1 MIARLL
7 SFCVQ
12 ARWSI
17 VFLAAVAA
25 AYGAYE
31 LTRLPLDALPDI
43 TNKQVMINYAAP
55 ALGPEDVEKRI
66 TFPIETAI
74 SGLAGIE
81 STRSFSR
88 NGYGQVTAIFREDTN
103 LYFMRQQVAE
113 RLAQAKPN
121 LPPGVEP
128 QLGPVSTGLGEVF
141 MYSVEYASPDG
152 GGASTA
158 NGGAGWQNDGS
169 YVTDE
174 GERLTDEVARLAYL
188 RTVQDWILKPQ
199 LKTVPGVADIDSLG
213 GYEKQYIVEPDA
225 AELVRFDISYSD
237 IAKALQAANLA
248 VGANYIQRA
257 GEAHLV
263 RADARIHSIDEIGRA
278 VIATRRSI
286 PVTVNDVAKV
296 RIGGQFRTGAASKN
310 GREVVIGTALM
321 LTGENSRTV
330 ATSVREK
337 FLEIRSHLP
346 AGIVA
351 NVLLDRS
358 QLVNATITTV
368 AENLAIGALLVIA
381 TLFLLLGN
389 ARAALIATLVIPLS
403 FAMAAT
409 GMNALGVPANL
420 MSLGALDFGLI
431 IDGAIIIVDN
441 TLRRIAE
448 RQKRLGRLID
458 RDERLAE
465 ALKASEEMVR
475 PTVYGQIVI
484 FLVFVPCLSFQG
496 VEGKMFSP
504 MVITLMLALA
514 SAFLLS
520 VTFVP
525 AMAAIL
531 FRGKLAESEVS
542 SIRFAKRLYAPA
554 LRKALA
560 HPLSVVAAG
569 IVTFGAAVIIF
580 FFLGRVFIPTLD
592 EINVDLASVRIPSI
606 SMEQSKD
613 LDFRIERAL
622 LALPEVN
629 LVFSKAG
636 TANLVFDAMP
646 VNASD
651 NYVML
656 KPRGQWPPGVR
667 TKEDVQ
673 KRIEDVTAPIAGS
686 FYEMTQPIQMRF
698 NELLSGAR
706 SEVAVA
712 IYGDDLDQMATAARQ
727 VAAVLARIRGVADLR
742 IAQTRGFPS
751 LDVRFD
757 RDRIARYGLTMED
770 VADTVSAALGG
781 RAAGLLFSGDRRYQI
796 VVRVPD
802 VERNDLA
809 ALGALPVILPAATGS
824 RRQSLP
830 LRELA
835 SFDFS
840 EGLNEISRDNGK
852 RRIFVE
858 ANVRGRDI
866 GSFVDEAQAA
876 IARDVRIPPGSWL
889 EWGGQ
894 FKNLQRAVR
903 RLQFVV
909 PICMVLIFGALS
921 MALGSVPLALTV
933 FTAVPLAMAGGV
945 FAIALRGIPFSVS
958 AAVGFI
964 AVSGV
969 AVLNGLVLMA
979 SIRRRLELGED
990 VAGAIFDGALERV
1003 RPVLMTALVASL
1015 GFVPM
1020 AIADGTGAEV
1030 QRPLATVVIGG
1041 LITSTALTLF
1051 LLPAVC
1057 GLLLRRRDAGPHSR
1071 SARQRSLFV
1080 VEGQAD
1086 LRAAE

>member
-1 MIARLL
+1 MISGLL
-7 SFCVQ
+7 SFCLQ

-17 VFLAAVAA
+17 VFLTAIVA

-74 SGLAGIE
+74 AGLAGIE

-113 RLAQAKPN
+113 RLAGAKPN

-141 MYSVEYASPDG
+141 MYSVEYANPNAD
-152 GGASTA
+152 GASG
-158 NGGAGWQNDGS
+158 NGGAGWQSDGS
-169 YVTDE
+169 YVTDD

-199 LKTVPGVADIDSLG
+199 LKTVAGVADIDSLG
-213 GYEKQYIVEPDA
+213 GYEKQYVVEPDA
-225 AELVRFDISYSD
+225 AELAHFDISYSD

-248 VGANYIQRA
+248 VGANYIRRA
-257 GEAHLV
+257 GEAYLV
-263 RADARIHSIDEIGRA
+263 RADARIHSMDEIGRA
-278 VIATRRSI
+278 VIATRRSV

-330 ATSVREK
+330 ATSVRDK
-337 FLEIRSHLP
+337 FLEIRNHLP

-389 ARAALIATLVIPLS
+389 ARAAIIATLVIPLS
-403 FAMAAT
+403 FVMAAT

-420 MSLGALDFGLI
+420 MSLGALDFGLV

-448 RQKRLGRLID
+448 RQKRLGPLIH

-475 PTVYGQIVI
+475 PTVFGQIVI

-531 FRGKLAESEVS
+531 FRGKVAESEVS
-542 SIRFAKRLYAPA
+542 SIRLAKRLYAPA

-569 IVTFGAAVIIF
+569 IATFGAAVIIF
-580 FFLGRVFIPTLD
+580 VSLGRVFIPTLD

-613 LDFRIERAL
+613 IDFRVERAL
-622 LALPEVN
+622 LTLPEVN

-646 VNASD
+646 SNNSD

-656 KPRGQWPPGVR
+656 KPKEQWPAGVR

-673 KRIEDVTAPIAGS
+673 KRIEEVTAPIVGN

-712 IYGDDLDQMATAARQ
+712 IYGDDLDQMGATARQ
-727 VAAVLARIRGVADLR
+727 VAAVLAKIRGVADLR
-742 IAQTRGFPS
+742 IAQTQGFPS
-751 LDVRFD
+751 LDVQFD
-757 RDRIARYGLTMED
+757 RNRIARYGLTMED
-770 VADTVSAALGG
+770 VADTVAAALGG
-781 RAAGLLFSGDRRYQI
+781 RPAGLLFNGDRRYQI

-802 VERNDLA
+802 VERNDLE
-809 ALGALPVILPAATGS
+809 ALGALPVMLPTATGS
-824 RRQSLP
+824 HRESLP

-835 SFDFS
+835 SFEFS

-866 GSFVDEAQAA
+866 GSFVDEAQSA

-909 PICMVLIFGALS
+909 PICMALIFGALS
-921 MALGSVPLALTV
+921 MALGSMPLTLTV

-945 FAIALRGIPFSVS
+945 FAMALRGIPFSVS

-990 VAGAIFDGALERV
+990 VAGAIFNGALERV

-1020 AIADGTGAEV
+1020 AIATGTGAEV

-1057 GLLLRRRDAGPHSR
+1057 GLLLRRRDADRHNR
-1071 SARQRSLFV
+1071 SGKQRSLFA
-1080 VEGQAD
+1080 VERRAD

>member
-7 SFCVQ
+7 SF
-12 ARWSI
+12 SI
-17 VFLAAVAA
+17 RAHWLIVLLTVVVA
-25 AYGAYE
+25 AYGAHE

-55 ALGPEDVEKRI
+55 SLGPEDVEKRI

-74 SGLAGIE
+74 SGLAGVE

-88 NGYGQVTAIFREDTN
+88 NGYGQVTAIFQESAN

-141 MYSVEYASPDG
+141 MYSVEYAD
-152 GGASTA
+152 AREA
-158 NGGAGWQNDGS
+158 ARNGEPGWQSDGS
-169 YVTDE
+169 YLTDE
-174 GERLTDEVARLAYL
+174 GERLSDEVARLAYL
-188 RTVQDWILKPQ
+188 RTVQDWILRPQ

-213 GYEKQYIVEPDA
+213 GYEKQYVVEPDTTK
-225 AELVRFDISYSD
+225 LVSYGLSYSD

-248 VGANYIQRA
+248 VGANYIQRS
-257 GEAHLV
+257 GETYLV
-263 RADARIHSIDEIGRA
+263 RADARIHSMDAIGRA
-278 VIATRRSI
+278 VVATRGSV
-286 PVTVNDVAKV
+286 PVTISQVATV

-310 GREVVIGTALM
+310 GHEVVIGTALM

-330 ATSVREK
+330 ATSVHER
-337 FLEIRSHLP
+337 FSQIRNNLP
-346 AGIVA
+346 TGIVA
-351 NVLLDRS
+351 DVLLDRS
-358 QLVNATITTV
+358 QLVNSTITTV
-368 AENLAIGALLVIA
+368 AENLAIGALLVTA

-389 ARAALIATLVIPLS
+389 ARAAIIATLIIPLS
-403 FAMAAT
+403 FVMAAT

-431 IDGAIIIVDN
+431 IDGAVIIVEN

-448 RQKRLGRLID
+448 RQTELGRQLE

-465 ALKASEEMVR
+465 ALRASGEMVR

-484 FLVFVPCLSFQG
+484 FLVFVPCLAFQG

-504 MVITLMLALA
+504 MVITLMLALGA
-514 SAFLLS
+514 AFLASL
-520 VTFVP
+520 TFVP
-525 AMAAIL
+525 AAAAIL
-531 FRGKLAESEVS
+531 VRGKVAEREVP
-542 SIRFAKRLYAPA
+542 IVRAAKRLYAPL

-560 HPLSVVAAG
+560 HPVS
-569 IVTFGAAVIIF
+569 VIIGGVAIF
-580 FFLGRVFIPTLD
+580 GIALIVLLSLGRVFMPTLD
-592 EINVDLASVRIPSI
+592 EFNVDLAAVRIPSI
-606 SMEQSKD
+606 SMEQSKG
-613 LDFRIERAL
+613 LDFKVERAL
-622 LALPEVN
+622 LALPEVA

-646 VNASD
+646 SNNSD
-651 NYVML
+651 SYVML
-656 KPRGQWPPGVR
+656 KSKDEWPPEVR

-673 KRIEDVTAPIAGS
+673 KRIRDATESIVGN

-698 NELLSGAR
+698 NELVSGAR
-706 SEVAVA
+706 SDVTVAV
-712 IYGDDLDQMATAARQ
+712 YGDDLKSMDATAKQIA
-727 VAAVLARIRGVADLR
+727 AAVAKVRGAVEVH
-742 IAQTRGFPS
+742 IAQTQGFPS
-751 LDVRFD
+751 FDIKFD
-757 RDRIARYGLTMED
+757 RDSIARYGLTMED
-770 VADTVSAALGG
+770 VADTVAAALGG
-781 RAAGLLFSGDRRYQI
+781 RPAGLLFSGDRRYQI
-796 VVRVPD
+796 VVRVPSD
-802 VERNDLA
+802 QRNNIE
-809 ALGALPVILPAATGS
+809 ALGALPVMLHAANGS
-824 RRQSLP
+824 ARGSVP
-830 LRELA
+830 LRQLA
-835 SFDFS
+835 SFGFS

-858 ANVRGRDI
+858 INVRGRDI
-866 GSFVDEAQAA
+866 ASFVAEAESAL
-876 IARDVRIPPGSWL
+876 ARDVRVPPGSWL

-894 FKNLQRAVR
+894 FKNLQQAIR
-903 RLQFVV
+903 RLEFVV
-909 PICMVLIFGALS
+909 PLCMALILGALY
-921 MALGSVPLALTV
+921 MALGNLSLALTV
-933 FTAVPLAMAGGV
+933 FTAVPLALAGGV
-945 FAIALRGIPFSVS
+945 FAIALRGIPFSIS

-979 SIRRRLELGED
+979 AIRSRLQQGED
-990 VAGAIFDGALERV
+990 SLDAIFNGALERL
-1003 RPVLMTALVASL
+1003 RPVVITALVASL

-1020 AIADGTGAEV
+1020 AVATGAGSEV

-1057 GLLLRRRDAGPHSR
+1057 GILLRRREAQP
-1071 SARQRSLFV
+1071 RSLKQNA
-1080 VEGQAD
+1080 E

>member
-1 MIARLL
+1 MIAKLL
-7 SFCVQ
+7 AFSVRSHWFV
-12 ARWSI
+12 
-17 VFLAAVAA
+17 VFVTAFVVV
-25 AYGAYE
+25 YGMYQ

-66 TFPIETAI
+66 TFPVETAI

-81 STRSFSR
+81 RTRSFSR
-88 NGYGQVTAIFREDTN
+88 NGYGQVTAIFREDAN

-128 QLGPVSTGLGEVF
+128 QLGPVSTGLGEIF

-152 GGASTA
+152 IAVSDSIGEPR
-158 NGGAGWQNDGS
+158 WQSDGS
-169 YVTDE
+169 YLSDD

-188 RTVQDWILKPQ
+188 RTVQDWIVRPQ

-213 GYEKQYIVEPDA
+213 GYEKQYVVEPDA
-225 AELVRFDISYSD
+225 TKLVAHGLSYSD
-237 IAKALQAANLA
+237 IARALEAANLA
-248 VGANYIQRA
+248 VGANYIQRG
-257 GEAHLV
+257 GESYLL

-278 VIATRRSI
+278 VIATRDSV
-286 PVTVNDVAKV
+286 PVTINDVAKV
-296 RIGGQFRTGAASKN
+296 RIGGGFRTGAASKN

-330 ATSVREK
+330 ATAVREK
-337 FLEIRSHLP
+337 FVQIRNNLP
-346 AGIVA
+346 PGIAA
-351 NVLLDRS
+351 NVVLDRS

-368 AENLAIGALLVIA
+368 GDNLAIGALLVTG
-381 TLFLLLGN
+381 TLFFLLGN
-389 ARAALIATLVIPLS
+389 ARAAMIATLVIPLS
-403 FAMAAT
+403 FFLAAT

-431 IDGAIIIVDN
+431 IDGAIIIVEN

-448 RQKRLGRLID
+448 RQKRLGRPVN

-465 ALKASEEMVR
+465 VLQASEEMVR

-504 MVITLMLALA
+504 MIITLMLALA
-514 SAFLLS
+514 SALLLS
-520 VTFVP
+520 LTFVP

-531 FRGKLAESEVS
+531 VRGEVAEREVFV
-542 SIRFAKRLYAPA
+542 IRAVKRFYAPA
-554 LRKALA
+554 LREAFA
-560 HPLSVVAAG
+560 HPFLVLAAG
-569 IVTFGAAVIIF
+569 VITFGAALTIF
-580 FFLGRVFIPTLD
+580 LSMGRVFIPTLD

-606 SMEQSKD
+606 SMQQSKD
-613 LDFRIERAL
+613 LDFKVERAL
-622 LALPEVN
+622 LTLPEVN

-636 TANLVFDAMP
+636 TANLIFDAMGT
-646 VNASD
+646 NESD
-651 NYVML
+651 NYVIL
-656 KPRGQWPPGVR
+656 KPKDQWPPGIR
-667 TKEDVQ
+667 TKEDVE
-673 KRIEDVTAPIAGS
+673 KRIQEVTAPIIGN
-686 FYEMTQPIQMRF
+686 FYEMSQPIEMRF

-706 SEVAVA
+706 SDVAVA
-712 IYGDDLDQMATAARQ
+712 VYGDDLKLMSATAKR
-727 VAAVLARIRGVADLR
+727 VAAVLGKIHGVADLR
-742 IAQTRGFPS
+742 IAQTQGFPS
-751 LDVRFD
+751 FDIKFD
-757 RDRIARYGLTMED
+757 RNAIARYGLTMED
-770 VADTVSAALGG
+770 VADTVAAALGG
-781 RAAGLLFSGDRRYQI
+781 RPAGLLFSGDRRFQI

-802 VERNDLA
+802 GERNDIEE
-809 ALGALPVILPAATGS
+809 LGTLPVMLPGATGS
-824 RRQSLP
+824 PHESVP
-830 LRELA
+830 LRQLA
-835 SFDFS
+835 SFGFS

-852 RRIFVE
+852 RRIFVQ
-858 ANVRGRDI
+858 ANVRDRDI
-866 GSFVDEAQAA
+866 GSFVDEAQPA
-876 IARDVRIPPGSWL
+876 IARDVRVPPGSWL

-894 FKNLQRAVR
+894 FKNLQQAIR
-903 RLQFVV
+903 RLEFVV
-909 PICMVLIFGALS
+909 PVCMVLIFSALY
-921 MALGSVPLALTV
+921 MALGSIPLALVV
-933 FTAVPLAMAGGV
+933 FTAVPLALAGGI
-945 FAIALRGIPFSVS
+945 FALALRGIPFSVS

-979 SIRRRLELGED
+979 SIRHRLVTSED
-990 VAGAIFDGALERV
+990 VGGAIFNGTLERV

-1020 AIADGTGAEV
+1020 AIATGTGAEV

-1051 LLPAVC
+1051 LLPAIC
-1057 GLLLRRRDAGPHSR
+1057 GLLLRRPAKQKSPTQEREP
-1071 SARQRSLFV
+1071 
-1080 VEGQAD
+1080 E